1 MGVWEQRILP
11 WLIDAGCGTS
21 PIMKQ
26 RAKVVPLAT
35 GVVLEPGMGPGHN
48 LALYD
53 PSRVEM
59 VWGLEPAQAM
69 RGRAQRNLDTSPV
82 PVRWLDLPGER
93 VPLDD
98 ASVDTVVL
106 TYTLCTIADWAAA
119 LAQFRRVLKPD
130 GRLLFCEHGLAPDPG
145 VQMWQHRINGGW
157 QKLCGGCNL
166 NRDIPAMLR
175 SAGFTPERV
184 ETAYLPGTP
193 RFAGFNYW
201 GEARPSG

>member
-1 MGVWEQRILP
+1 MGFYENRVLP

-53 PSRVEM
+53 PARVDM
-59 VWGLEPAQAM
+59 VWGLEPAHAM
-69 RGRAQRNLDTSPV
+69 RRRAGRNLDRSPV
-82 PVRWLDLPGER
+82 PVRWLDLPGEQ

-106 TYTLCTIADWAAA
+106 TYTLCTIGDWAAA
-119 LAQFRRVLKPD
+119 LAQFRRVLKPT
-130 GRLLFCEHGLAPDPG
+130 GKLLFCEHGLAPDPG
-145 VQMWQHRINGGW
+145 VQAWQNRINGGW
-157 QKLCGGCNL
+157 RTLCGGCNL
-166 NRDIPAMLR
+166 NQIGRAH
-175 SAGFTPERV
+175 V
-184 ETAYLPGTP
+184 
-193 RFAGFNYW
+193 
-201 GEARPSG
+201 